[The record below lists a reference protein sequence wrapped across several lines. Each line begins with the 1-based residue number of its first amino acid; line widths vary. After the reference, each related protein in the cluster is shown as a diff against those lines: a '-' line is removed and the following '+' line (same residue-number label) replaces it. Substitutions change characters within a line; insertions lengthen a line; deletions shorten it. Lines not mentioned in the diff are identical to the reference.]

1 MTRVTKTVTRFM
13 DNIID
18 VNKWPLRQI
27 EDMALSTRKIGVGIM
42 GVGDLLFE
50 MGLPYDKDDGRVFM
64 EELMEFVNYWTKVE
78 SVELAKERGPLPF
91 FDKSFY
97 PQGRLPFSG
106 SAKRDKWHFDWDEMS
121 ERVKMHGIR
130 NGYTTIIAPTGSI
143 SMIAGC
149 SSGIEPVYSLVF
161 EKNVKVGSFF
171 YIDPVFEKVMKRE
184 GLYDE
189 ELMKEIAEN
198 NGSIQNIPYISQK
211 LKNTF
216 VTAMDATPESHI
228 RALAAFQRWVDSS
241 ISKTNNFPANATID
255 DMRKSYILAYELG
268 CKDVTVFRD
277 SSIKDQ
283 VLVAPKRDKAVE
295 VKKEKYVM
303 KPATQEVPT
312 STGLVLKQQNG
323 HAQKAKAIPAGNAL
337 DVPVSKHDYKECPEC
352 SS

>member
-1 MTRVTKTVTRFM
+1 
-13 DNIID
+13 
-18 VNKWPLRQI
+18 
-27 EDMALSTRKIGVGIM
+27 
-42 GVGDLLFE
+42 
-50 MGLPYDKDDGRVFM
+50 
-64 EELMEFVNYWTKVE
+64 
-78 SVELAKERGPLPF
+78 
-91 FDKSFY
+91 
-97 PQGRLPFSG
+97 
-106 SAKRDKWHFDWDEMS
+106 
-121 ERVKMHGIR
+121 
-130 NGYTTIIAPTGSI
+130 
-143 SMIAGC
+143 
-149 SSGIEPVYSLVF
+149 
-161 EKNVKVGSFF
+161 
-171 YIDPVFEKVMKRE
+171 
-184 GLYDE
+184 
-189 ELMKEIAEN
+189 MKEIAEN

-323 HAQKAKAIPAGNAL
+323 HHMKTEHHGMDAVAGNGINISAGAVVNL
-337 DVPVSKHDYKECPEC
+337 PKPRVVAGNELPRMANEPKGKHDYKECPEC
-352 SS
+352 SSVALALKEGCITCESCGWGLCS